1 MASKQN
7 SVHADPF
14 SIRYEFASPEV
25 IEGTNEKL
33 RVDSLRML
41 TPDEIRLELE
51 VLFSKLPVPVPVVFA
66 YQRCLSCGQVTILIM
81 IRSLIT
87 KIKQRKETHGS

>member
-14 SIRYEFASPEV
+14 SIRYEFAAPEV
-25 IEGTNEKL
+25 LEGTNEKL

-41 TPDEIRLELE
+41 THDEIRSELE

-66 YQRCLSCGQVTILIM
+66 NQKCLSCGQVNI
-81 IRSLIT
+81 
-87 KIKQRKETHGS
+87 